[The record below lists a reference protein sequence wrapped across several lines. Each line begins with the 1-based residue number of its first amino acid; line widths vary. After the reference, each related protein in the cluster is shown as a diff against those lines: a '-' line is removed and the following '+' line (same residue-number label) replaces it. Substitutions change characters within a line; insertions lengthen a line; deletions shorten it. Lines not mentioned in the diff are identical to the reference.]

1 MYDETLYIN
10 VLTKVKSIKKGYES
24 QYKLCVN
31 KILYVRGNIFQITK
45 ILLSGYFYNI
55 HTFSLAYFTYLD
67 RFSNGSYYLIA
78 HNHQLYI
85 RIEVLYLLLYS
96 LYRNNNRNDTFIR

>member
-1 MYDETLYIN
+1 MYDETLYIH

-24 QYKLCVN
+24 QYKLCVS
-31 KILYVRGNIFQITK
+31 KILYVGGNIFQITK
-45 ILLSGYFYNI
+45 MLYPARVMYLYNI

-78 HNHQLYI
+78 HNHQLCTH
-85 RIEVLYLLLYS
+85 RRTVP
-96 LYRNNNRNDTFIR
+96 TFI